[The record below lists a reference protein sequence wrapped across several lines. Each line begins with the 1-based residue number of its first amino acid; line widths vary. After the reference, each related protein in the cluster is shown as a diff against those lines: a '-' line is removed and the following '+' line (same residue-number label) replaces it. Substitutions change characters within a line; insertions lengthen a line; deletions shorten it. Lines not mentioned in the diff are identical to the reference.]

1 MGEYIA
7 LHPFREGNGRSAFIL
22 SDLVLLQNG
31 LMPLD
36 AYNRKLDRE
45 RYFAACEA
53 AQLKKN
59 YKPLADLILEWE
71 TAAQEKYD
79 GGVNGADFDRG

>member
-22 SDLVLLQNG
+22 TDLVLLQNG
-31 LMPLD
+31 LVPLD
-36 AYNRKLDRE
+36 AFIRKRDRE

-53 AQLKKN
+53 ARLKQN
-59 YKPLADLILEWE
+59 YTPLADLIVEWE
-71 TAAQEKYD
+71 AEAQQSFEAGLSGD
-79 GGVNGADFDRG
+79 L

>member
-31 LMPLD
+31 LVPLD
-36 AYNRKLDRE
+36 AFIRRRDRD

-53 AQLKKN
+53 ARLKKN
-59 YKPLADLILEWE
+59 YRPLADLIMEWE
-71 TAAQEKYD
+71 AEAQQGFEAGLAGD
-79 GGVNGADFDRG
+79 L